1 MGDRVYLRVIFRG
14 FMSFFKPLRQPSA
27 ICGTAFVMAVLLA
40 SVTPL
45 SHAWAQQA
53 FPALDPTTVPGAI
66 AAPAPRNTVT
76 PTAPTI
82 VEQPTVAELFAVPD
96 APAAASAIDPEAVD
110 FSADHVTYNEPA
122 QTVLATGNVEM
133 LQDGQHLRADEVG
146 YAIGEDKVNAK
157 GNVVLTMP
165 NGDVHRAEQLELTE
179 QMRSGVIKGMLS
191 KLSDGSRF
199 TASEGIRQA
208 GVRTTMRDATYTP
221 CKVCETNPE
230 PLWQLKA
237 DKVVHD
243 EVKKTIK
250 YKNARMEFAGVP
262 FFYTPMFAHPD
273 PSVKRKSGFLRPEYG
288 WSSDT
293 GAYLE
298 SSYYFGNIAPNIDA
312 TLSLRPTMERGI
324 LAKGEYR
331 QRFEN
336 GFIQLEGSGV
346 ESDRD
351 EEDGRIENDRKRGH
365 LFANGLF
372 NLSDTWRT
380 GFDAAL
386 VSDKSFLRLY
396 DIESEDI
403 LENQLY
409 LERLSGR
416 DYTNIRALSFR
427 DLRLGPR
434 PKQAEIVPELTHRM
448 YGAPKAT
455 LGGRW
460 EAGVSSMY
468 LHRGDSDEQDVQRGS
483 ADLGWERKFVADMGL
498 VSTLRTSARVDAYK
512 VLDNNLLP
520 PGSDNETDDV
530 RGNAVLSLVS
540 SYPVQK
546 RFESVSWLVEPI
558 FGVALSPQLD
568 EKEFDIPNEDS
579 LDIMIDTSNLFSD
592 NRFAGIDRQEDGT
605 RINYGFK
612 TGLFGD
618 GGNYGTVYLGQ
629 TRRFDNAAYYPQG
642 SGLEDKDSA
651 YVGQITVGIDKILQG
666 DYRVQIDSD
675 TLSAQRHEFGA
686 TSTLGNFTN
695 TGRYMYIN
703 GIQGTDF
710 LETRE
715 QAELTSEYRFTP
727 VWTGYGTALYDLGEE
742 PGLRR
747 ARLGLGYAD
756 ECFSFALEGTRNLTN
771 DAAGESETSI
781 MARIGFKNIGEFSGP
796 EIAFKS
802 ETEQ

>member
-1 MGDRVYLRVIFRG
+1 MLFFR
-14 FMSFFKPLRQPSA
+14 PLRQLSA
-27 ICGTAFVMAVLLA
+27 LRGTAFAMAVLLA
-40 SVTPL
+40 SVAPL
-45 SHAWAQQA
+45 SSAWAQQA
-53 FPALDPTTVPGAI
+53 FPALDPASVPGASTQVAPLVSDPI
-66 AAPAPRNTVT
+66 ADQVA
-76 PTAPTI
+76 
-82 VEQPTVAELFAVPD
+82 VAELFAVPQEP
-96 APAAASAIDPEAVD
+96 APQLDPEAVD

-122 QTVLATGNVEM
+122 QTVTATGNVDM
-133 LQDGQHLRADEVG
+133 MQDGQHLRADEIS
-146 YAIGEDKVNAK
+146 YAIGDDTVAAK
-157 GNVVLTMP
+157 GNVALTMP

-179 QMRSGVIKGMLS
+179 KMRSGVIKGMLS
-191 KLSDGSRF
+191 KLTDGSRF
-199 TASEGIRQA
+199 TASEGIRKA

-221 CKVCETNPE
+221 CKVCETNPK
-230 PLWQLKA
+230 PLWQIKA

-243 EVKKTIK
+243 EVNKSVE

-273 PSVKRKSGFLRPEYG
+273 PSVKRKSGMLRPEYG

-293 GAYLE
+293 GGYIEGA
-298 SSYYFGNIAPNIDA
+298 YYFGDIAPNIDA
-312 TLSLRPTMERGI
+312 TLRVRPTMDRGV
-324 LAKGEYR
+324 LAQGEWR
-331 QRFEN
+331 QRFEH
-336 GFIQLEGSGV
+336 GYITLDGGGV

-351 EEDGRIENDRKRGH
+351 EEDGRVEKDRKRGH
-365 LFANGLF
+365 LFAEGLF

-380 GFDAAL
+380 GFNAAA
-386 VSDKSFLRLY
+386 VSDKSYLRLY

-403 LENQLY
+403 LKNTIY

-416 DYTNIRALSFR
+416 DYTNVRALAFR

-455 LGGRW
+455 FGGRW

-483 ADLGWERKFVADMGL
+483 ADIGWERRFVADSGL
-498 VSTLRTSARVDAYK
+498 VSTLRGSARVDAYK

-520 PGSDNETDDV
+520 PGSDNETEDV
-530 RGNAVLSLVS
+530 RGNAVASLVT
-540 SYPVQK
+540 SYPMQK

-568 EKEFDIPNEDS
+568 EREFDIPNEDS

-618 GGNYGTVYLGQ
+618 GGRYGTIYLGQ
-629 TRRFDNAAYYPQG
+629 TRRFDNASYYPEG

-651 YVGQITVGIDKILQG
+651 YVGQITLGLDKALQA
-666 DYRVQIDSD
+666 DYRIQLDNDNFAS
-675 TLSAQRHEFGA
+675 QRHEFGA
-686 TSTLGNFTN
+686 TSTLGKFTN

-710 LETRE
+710 TETRE
-715 QAELTSEYRFTP
+715 QAELATAYQFTP
-727 VWTGYGTALYDLGEE
+727 VWRGYSSALYDLGEE

-747 ARLGLGYAD
+747 ARLGLGYSD
-756 ECFSFALEGTRNLTN
+756 ECFSFALEGTRNLTS

-796 EIAFKS
+796 EITMKS
-802 ETEQ
+802 QDND

>member
-1 MGDRVYLRVIFRG
+1 
-14 FMSFFKPLRQPSA
+14 
-27 ICGTAFVMAVLLA
+27 MAVLLA
-40 SVTPL
+40 SVAPL
-45 SHAWAQQA
+45 SKAWAQQS
-53 FPALDPTTVPGAI
+53 FPALDPASVPGAS
-66 AAPAPRNTVT
+66 APAT
-76 PTAPTI
+76 PLVVAEPLAD
-82 VEQPTVAELFAVPD
+82 QATVAELFAVPQATTQQ
-96 APAAASAIDPEAVD
+96 APDPEAVD
-110 FSADHVTYNEPA
+110 FSADHVTYDDPA
-122 QTVLATGNVEM
+122 QTVTATGNVDM
-133 LQDGQHLRADEVG
+133 LQDGQHLRADEIS
-146 YAIGEDKVNAK
+146 YAIGTDKVAAK

-179 QMRSGVIKGMLS
+179 KMRSGVIKGMLS
-191 KLSDGSRF
+191 KLTDGSRF

-221 CKVCETNPE
+221 CKVCETNPK
-230 PLWQLKA
+230 PLWQIKA

-243 EVKKTIK
+243 EVNKSIK

-293 GAYLE
+293 GGYLE
-298 SSYYFGNIAPNIDA
+298 SAYYFGDIAPNIDA
-312 TLSLRPTMERGI
+312 TLRLRPTMERGV
-324 LAKGEYR
+324 LTQGEWR
-331 QRFEN
+331 QRFER
-336 GFIQLEGSGV
+336 GSIQIDAGGV
-346 ESDRD
+346 QSDRD
-351 EEDGRIENDRKRGH
+351 EEDGRVEQNRDRGH
-365 LFANGLF
+365 IFANGLF
-372 NLSDTWRT
+372 NLSDTWRA
-380 GFDAAL
+380 GFNAAA
-386 VSDKSFLRLY
+386 VSDKSYLRLY
-396 DIESEDI
+396 DIDEDKDRDDI
-403 LENQLY
+403 LENTLY

-416 DYTNIRALSFR
+416 DYTNVRALAFR

-455 LGGRW
+455 FGGRW

-468 LHRGDSDEQDVQRGS
+468 LHRGDNDEQDVQRGS
-483 ADLGWERKFVADMGL
+483 ADIGWERRFVADSGL
-498 VSTLRTSARVDAYK
+498 VSTLRGTARVDAYK

-520 PGSDNETDDV
+520 PGVSDETEDV
-530 RGNAVLSLVS
+530 RGNAVASLVT
-540 SYPVQK
+540 SYPMQK
-546 RFESVSWLVEPI
+546 RFDSVSWLVEPI
-558 FGVALSPQLD
+558 FGVALSPQID
-568 EKEFDIPNEDS
+568 EREFDIPNEDS
-579 LDIMIDTSNLFSD
+579 LDVIIDTSNLFSD
-592 NRFAGIDRQEDGT
+592 NRFSGIDRQEDGT

-618 GGNYGTVYLGQ
+618 NGRYGTVYLGQ
-629 TRRFDNAAYYPQG
+629 TRRFDNASYYPQG
-642 SGLEDKDSA
+642 SGLEGKVSS
-651 YVGQITVGIDKILQG
+651 YVGQIAIGLDKALQA
-666 DYRVQIDSD
+666 DYRIQLDNNNFAS
-675 TLSAQRHEFGA
+675 QRHELGA

-710 LETRE
+710 TETRE
-715 QAELTSEYRFTP
+715 QAELATEYRFTP
-727 VWTGYGTALYDLGEE
+727 VWRGYGAALYDLGEE

-796 EIAFKS
+796 EISLKS
-802 ETEQ
+802 QANQ